1 MRRTKLGIGFA
12 LLAGLGCLAT
22 PDEPPT
28 ASGGEAA
35 FEVVHGWPRLPEGY
49 ALGQATGVDVDSQNR
64 VWVFH
69 RAARPVLCID
79 GDSGE
84 VISSFGDDLF
94 DNEHGLAVDGG
105 GTVWVTDADTHVVQ
119 QYSPEGDLLKTLGV
133 EGEAGENET
142 HFNKP
147 TDVDFGPDGSIY
159 VTDGYGNN
167 RVVKLGQDG
176 KFVKAWG
183 AKGTGPG
190 EFDTPHGVAV
200 DGEGRVYVADRGNAR
215 VQVFDAEGQFLAE
228 WSSEEIGRPWGV
240 DITAEGNVIVAD
252 GGDLTNT
259 AYDRN
264 GAVLMTPEGE
274 VLERWGSYGSQDG
287 QFYWAHDIAAGADGA
302 VYVVDV
308 NAGMRVQKFVRR

>member
-1 MRRTKLGIGFA
+1 MKRIAIGIAFG
-12 LLAGLGCLAT
+12 LLAGIGCIETTEDASSGSA
-22 PDEPPT
+22 EP
-28 ASGGEAA
+28 S

-49 ALGQATGVDVDSQNR
+49 ALGQATGVGVDAQNR

-79 GDSGE
+79 GATGE
-84 VISSFGDDLF
+84 VLSSFGDDQF
-94 DNEHGLAVDGG
+94 ENEHGLAVASD

-119 QYSPEGDLLKTLGV
+119 QYSAEGELLKTLGKM
-133 EGEAGENET
+133 GDAGEDDT
-142 HFNKP
+142 RFNKP
-147 TDVDFGPDGSIY
+147 TDLDFGPDGSIY

-167 RVVKLGQDG
+167 RVVKLDREG

-183 AKGTGPG
+183 SKGTGPG

-200 DGEGRVYVADRGNAR
+200 DGEGRVYIADRGNSR
-215 VQVFDAEGQFLAE
+215 VQVFDAGGGFLAE
-228 WSSEEIGRPWGV
+228 WKSEEIGRPWGV
-240 DITAEGNVIVAD
+240 DVTSDGHVLVAD

-264 GAVLMTPEGE
+264 GALLMTTEGE
-274 VLERWGSYGSQDG
+274 ILERWGTYGSHDG
-287 QFYWAHDIAAGADGA
+287 QFYWAHDIAAGPDGA